1 MAAVTVDT
9 YGVVPEGEFSEGP
22 PFWALLTI
30 GILWILLSFLVL
42 QFTYS
47 SILSI
52 SLIVGTLLCLA
63 GVTEVAEAFI
73 VEGWRWAHGLIG
85 VLFLLGGVFT
95 FVYPGQTFGTLAI
108 IFGWYLLIKGTL
120 DIVTAFML
128 HGMPLWWMGLLVGFA
143 EIALAFWTVGYVGRS
158 AALLILWV
166 GIGALLRGIV
176 TIVAAFRVRRATKAL
191 T

>member
-9 YGVVPEGEFSEGP
+9 YGVVPEEDYSEGP

-52 SLIVGTLLCLA
+52 TIIVGTLLCLG
-63 GVTEVAEAFI
+63 GVSEIGESFI
-73 VEGWRWAHGLIG
+73 VEGWRWAHALIG
-85 VLFLLGGVFT
+85 VLFLLGGLFT
-95 FVYPGQTFGTLAI
+95 FVYPGQTFGTLAL
-108 IFGWYLLIKGTL
+108 IFGWYLLLKGTL
-120 DIVTAFML
+120 DIISAFLL
-128 HGMPLWWMGLLVGFA
+128 HGLPLWWMGLLVGFA

-176 TIVAAFRVRRATKAL
+176 TIVAAFRTRRMSRGMA
-191 T
+191 